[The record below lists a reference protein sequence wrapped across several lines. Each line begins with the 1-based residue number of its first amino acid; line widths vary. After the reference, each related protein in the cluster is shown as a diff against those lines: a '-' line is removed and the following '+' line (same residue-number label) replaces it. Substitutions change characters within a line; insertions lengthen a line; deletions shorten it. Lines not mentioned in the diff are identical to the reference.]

1 MANPDPD
8 FPAGDF
14 PAPEGQYLF
23 YSALRLFGTGT
34 FGTRI
39 FFVLF
44 GTRIFFALFG
54 TRTGSDGRTAY
65 EILKQMNKFQ
75 RQQDSTTQTQMTPP
89 QLDQTTN
96 TVQINGN
103 NENIQSA
110 TESADRCEP
119 SFLPPRLI
127 SVDRLINQKLYVNSS
142 EFA

>member
-14 PAPEGQYLF
+14 PAPEGSGKTFRHWDVRHSDIFCSIRHSDIFCTIRHSDRKRWPDSIRNFKANEQI
-23 YSALRLFGTGT
+23 STAARLNHPDSNDSSP
-34 FGTRI
+34 
-39 FFVLF
+39 V
-44 GTRIFFALFG
+44 
-54 TRTGSDGRTAY
+54 GSDNEY
-65 EILKQMNKFQ
+65 
-75 RQQDSTTQTQMTPP
+75 ST
-89 QLDQTTN
+89 DK
-96 TVQINGN
+96 
-103 NENIQSA
+103 SA